1 MYRRSYL
8 MSSRVDTMKW
18 LGILQMIIGLLIFI
32 ITVVMAAID
41 LHDFLDDLRDL
52 NVRRESDERPFFG
65 SFPTLVIVF
74 LVVPLAAI
82 VSVAP

>member
-41 LHDFLDDLRDL
+41 LRDFVD
-52 NVRRESDERPFFG
+52 NFSGERRESDERPFFA

-82 VSVAP
+82 VSVVS

>member
-82 VSVAP
+82 VSAAP